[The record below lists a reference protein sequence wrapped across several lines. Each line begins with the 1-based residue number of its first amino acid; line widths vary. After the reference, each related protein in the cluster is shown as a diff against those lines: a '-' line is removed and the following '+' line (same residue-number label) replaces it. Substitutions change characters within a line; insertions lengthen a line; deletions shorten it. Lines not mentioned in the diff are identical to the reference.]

1 MENLTYIMNK
11 NLLVEEVMIKKGGF
25 PIVNQN
31 ELLRETLEEMNKFG
45 LGIAC
50 IIDNEN
56 KLIGLITDG
65 DIRRL
70 ILKVQKPISATFVD
84 DAFSY
89 ATKKFAYVYE
99 ETPLEK
105 ALLKMEK
112 LRIWDLPVI
121 NIQRELKGL
130 LHLHPALKLVLR
142 ISSN

>member
-1 MENLTYIMNK
+1 MNK
-11 NLLVEEVMIKKGGF
+11 ELLVGEVMIKLNNF
-25 PIVNQN
+25 PIVHEN
-31 ELLRETLEEMNKFG
+31 ELLRETIEEINKFG

-50 IIDNEN
+50 ITDSKK
-56 KLIGLITDG
+56 KLIGVLTDG

-89 ATKKFAYVYE
+89 ATKKFAYVFE
-99 ETPLEK
+99 ETPLEE

-121 NIQRELKGL
+121 NIQSELKGL
-130 LHLHPALKLVLR
+130 LHLHPALKLVLG